1 MLELV
6 HETVRGGL
14 RVRITAL
21 EHSMIAEVLR
31 GNSVIAKSES
41 GHGGLLSPNT
51 CLKPHE
57 SGLAKALVE
66 QAMDKA
72 TGVRRKNNF
81 DLLIDD
87 LRAAKHRA
95 GGRLR
100 KALGKVRRA
109 VVFVKAQRD
118 PEPMSL
124 RAPGLLAQA
133 HRHAAAQYDPNSPV
147 DERALLRVL
156 EAAKRGVLTPD
167 DVRAVQQAHRDG
179 RAIPSHVL
187 SKLAGR

>member
-41 GHGGLLSPNT
+41 GHGGLLSPNA

-72 TGVRRKNNF
+72 TGVRRKSNF
-81 DLLIDD
+81 DALVDD
-87 LRAAKHRA
+87 LRAAQRRA
-95 GGRLR
+95 GGGLMK
-100 KALGKVRRA
+100 KALGMARR
-109 VVFVKAQRD
+109 VVFFAKAQRD
-118 PEPMSL
+118 SEPASL
-124 RAPGLLAQA
+124 RAAGLLSRARQHA
-133 HRHAAAQYDPNSPV
+133 EATYQPNAPVNDAVLRRVLAAAQS
-147 DERALLRVL
+147 
-156 EAAKRGVLTPD
+156 GVLTPD
-167 DVRAVQQAHRDG
+167 DVQAVQQAHRDG
-179 RAIPSHVL
+179 RALPSYVL
-187 SKLAGR
+187 RKMAG